1 MNKVYATFTVP
12 GDPVPKARPR
22 INTTSHRAYTPVK
35 TKKFEELVKI
45 EYLRSN
51 GKKTETGAVVLGV
64 LFKMPIPVKTKKVD
78 VKKMISGK
86 ILPTKRPDLDN
97 LVKSILDGLN
107 GVAYL
112 DDNQVVEINAKKV
125 YSETPETVV
134 TLSKKN

>member
-12 GDPVPKARPR
+12 GVPIPKARPR

-35 TKKFEELVKI
+35 TKKFEELVRF

-51 GKKTETGAVVLGV
+51 EKKTEVGAVVLGV
-64 LFKMPIPVKTKKVD
+64 LFKMPIPVKTKKAD
-78 VKKMISGK
+78 VKKMMNGK
-86 ILPTKRPDLDN
+86 LLPIKRPDLDN

-112 DDNQVVEINAKKV
+112 DDNQVIEINAKKI

-134 TLSKKN
+134 TLSKKI